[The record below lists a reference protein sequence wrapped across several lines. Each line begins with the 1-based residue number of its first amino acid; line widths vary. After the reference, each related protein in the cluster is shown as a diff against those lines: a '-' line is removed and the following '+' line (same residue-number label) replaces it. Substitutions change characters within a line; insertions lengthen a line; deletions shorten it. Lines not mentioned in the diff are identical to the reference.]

1 METMEIMETME
12 RSWRSCE
19 IMRDHGDHGDHG
31 EIMQWSWRRGVKKP
45 PLAPKPKLPASTKP
59 SPPPIAPKP
68 GLLPQPAAVLNPSPS
83 PATLKRAKPAL
94 APKPC
99 VLAPQ
104 TKPGAAHTQS
114 QEHPVDGSLDLL
126 NAKNGILSSPRDSL
140 SEADYIIAACCS
152 PGGPEADPPCQQRLH
167 NGNDRSDSR
176 DDDDDDV
183 VDVGLPNG
191 NAAEGH
197 VAAVTTGEGDR
208 EDGQRP
214 REQEE
219 GKGEAEEGCRLT
231 DSFQPKPRDKPQRHK
246 HLAKG
251 RTSRGGQGSP
261 EAPPPQQLQE
271 KEKELEPG
279 RCLETALGQLAKDDS
294 ASPGEAPREG
304 NGHKD
309 TEVTGAVA
317 TAQSLSPPSPP
328 PPSPPASPHPS
339 PSPSPTEPH
348 DEPDGSRH
356 THINGLASPPP
367 GLPAVTSL
375 PFVPAPPSKPL
386 PVPHPRRSK
395 KPALVRQDGLEGSV
409 HEGVAEGHSQGS
421 EAGDG
426 SGSSSPAALSL
437 VSDAEQL
444 ASPSDSEPPGDS
456 EPPAAPERDLKTAE
470 EEEPDAPVPPPRQ
483 TSLVS
488 HGHKASSLH
497 RHASHSMDLLSCPEP
512 RVPKRAG
519 EEGRAAAAD
528 DEEDGYGDFERYP
541 IAHSLP
547 KQIKLGCQR
556 PALGAGGRKALSAE
570 GQDSPRAPP
579 RKPQRHSLPA
589 PPPPPAPPHAGAP
602 TRDLPAPPALQEKG
616 AWRFP
621 RPSVTFFSRQA
632 PGRSSVPPPQGRAP
646 PPPAASSLGGKQRA
660 QSFSAADLSSREPAA
675 NPRRSISFRKL
686 MELRI
691 AVKMLPKRLSRAGG
705 GTPPDCSANGGETNG
720 GREKGSSDAEA
731 NSSGEGSVEYE
742 NVPLYEEIPEYM
754 NLPFHTG
761 RLSLPHSRDSDIYEV
776 QDPYLTALGDR
787 YESGWMGRD
796 DVHSEED
803 EVHSSDED
811 DNSSS
816 SSKEHHEVVDRQQED
831 EMKRKKVVHIVQE
844 IMTSEKV
851 FVDVLKLLH
860 IDFRDAV
867 AKATRQNGKPVV
879 EERVLSQILYYLPQL
894 YELNRDLLRELEERV
909 AHWADHQRLADIFL
923 QKGPYLKMYST
934 YIRQFDNNV
943 ALLDEQCR
951 KNPGFA
957 TVVREFEMSPRCA
970 SLALKHYLL
979 KPVQRI
985 PQYQLLLTDYLK
997 NLPEDSEDYKDT
1009 QAALSI
1015 VKEVANHAND
1025 IMKQGDNFQKL
1036 MQIQYGLNGHH
1047 EVVQPGRVFLK
1058 EGTLMKLSRKEMQP
1072 RMFFLFNDALMYTTP
1087 VQSGQYKLN
1096 SVLSLAGMKVSKP
1109 SQEAYQ
1115 NELNIESVERSFILS
1130 ASSATEREQWLEAIA
1145 RAIDDY
1151 TKKKITFISSRS
1163 QDEPDVVPD
1172 IGAPLGSKAPI
1183 WIPDLRATMCM
1194 ICTCEFTLTWRRH
1207 HCRACGKVV
1216 CQACSTNKFYLEYLK
1231 NQPARVCDHC
1241 FTKLQENSKRWGGI
1255 PGKRKTL
1262 LKEVATAARRLQS
1275 LLSENLE
1282 LFRFPGNRRK
1292 FRLHLKRLVS
1302 ANTENSSMSGYLNRS
1317 KGSKKQWKRLWFVI
1331 KDKVLYTY
1339 AASEDVAALESQPLL
1354 GFFLREEKYGPA
1366 QRQQF
1371 KLYHKNTLFYI
1382 FKADDVPTAQRWIEA
1397 FQEAMILEE

>member
-1 METMEIMETME
+1 MST
-12 RSWRSCE
+12 
-19 IMRDHGDHGDHG
+19 
-31 EIMQWSWRRGVKKP
+31 GVKKP
-45 PLAPKPKLPASTKP
+45 PLAPKPKLPATTKP

-68 GLLPQPAAVLNPSPS
+68 GLLSLIPIVNNPSPS
-83 PATLKRAKPAL
+83 PGTLQRAKPAL

-99 VLAPQ
+99 VLVPQ

-114 QEHPVDGSLDLL
+114 QGHSDGSLNLF
-126 NAKNGILSSPRDSL
+126 NSKNGTLSSPRDSI
-140 SEADYIIAACCS
+140 SESDYIIPACC
-152 PGGPEADPPCQQRLH
+152 PGGLETDPACQRLH
-167 NGNDRSDSR
+167 NGNNGSAACDE
-176 DDDDDDV
+176 
-183 VDVGLPNG
+183 VGLQNG
-191 NAAEGH
+191 NATEGH
-197 VAAVTTGEGDR
+197 VTPVTTREGDN
-208 EDGQRP
+208 
-214 REQEE
+214 EE
-219 GKGEAEEGCRLT
+219 GQQQQHEEEEEKGEVEGGRRLT
-231 DSFQPKPRDKPQRHK
+231 DSFQPKPRDKPQRQK
-246 HLAKG
+246 HLARG
-251 RTSRGGQGSP
+251 RTSREGQGSL
-261 EAPPPQQLQE
+261 EAPPQQLQE
-271 KEKELEPG
+271 LETETE
-279 RCLETALGQLAKDDS
+279 RCLESALGQLAED
-294 ASPGEAPREG
+294 EAPHKETS
-304 NGHKD
+304 HKD
-309 TEVTGAVA
+309 TVSAVAVA
-317 TAQSLSPPSPP
+317 TAQTLSALPTP
-328 PPSPPASPHPS
+328 PPSPLPDLS
-339 PSPSPTEPH
+339 PSPSPTEPPGRPH
-348 DEPDGSRH
+348 DEPDGSHAH
-356 THINGLASPPP
+356 TNGRASPPP
-367 GLPAVTSL
+367 GLPTTPL
-375 PFVPAPPSKPL
+375 PPVPAPPSKPL
-386 PVPHPRRSK
+386 PVPHPRRAK
-395 KPALVRQDGLEGSV
+395 KAVLVRQDGLEGSV
-409 HEGVAEGHSQGS
+409 QEGVAEGHPHGS
-421 EAGDG
+421 EVGDG
-426 SGSSSPAALSL
+426 MGSSSPAEADESH
-437 VSDAEQL
+437 VESEQ
-444 ASPSDSEPPGDS
+444 PSESEQ
-456 EPPAAPERDLKTAE
+456 DLKTAD
-470 EEEPDAPVPPPRQ
+470 EEPDAPVPPPRQ
-483 TSLVS
+483 TSLS
-488 HGHKASSLH
+488 LRHKASSLH
-497 RHASHSMDLLSCPEP
+497 RHASHSVDLLSCPEP
-512 RVPKRAG
+512 RLPTTGKRAG
-519 EEGRAAAAD
+519 EGGRAAD

-556 PALGAGGRKALSAE
+556 PALYGGRKALSAE

-589 PPPPPAPPHAGAP
+589 PPPPPISPSSAPPAPPHAGAP
-602 TRDLPAPPALQEKG
+602 TRELPAPPHPQEKV

-621 RPSVTFFSRQA
+621 RPSVSFFSRQA
-632 PGRSSVPPPQGRAP
+632 PGRSSVPPPQGRAL
-646 PPPAASSLGGKQRA
+646 PPPAAAATTLGGKQRA
-660 QSFSAADLSSREPAA
+660 QSFSAADLSSREPV

-686 MELRI
+686 LELRI
-691 AVKMLPKRLSRAGG
+691 SVKMLPKRLSKAGG
-705 GTPPDCSANGGETNG
+705 ASPECTPIAGETNG
-720 GREKGSSDAEA
+720 GREKGGSDAEA
-731 NSSGEGSVEYE
+731 NSSGDGSVEYE

-754 NLPFHTG
+754 NLPFHGG
-761 RLSLPHSRDSDIYEV
+761 RLGGPRDRDSEIYEV
-776 QDPYLTALGDR
+776 QDPYLTALGHR
-787 YESGWMGRD
+787 YDSGWLGQD

-811 DNSSS
+811 DDSSS

-831 EMKRKKVVHIVQE
+831 EMKRKKVVHIAQE
-844 IMTSEKV
+844 IMSSEKV

-894 YELNRDLLRELEERV
+894 YQLNRDLLRELEDRV
-909 AHWADHQRLADIFL
+909 AHWADHQRLADIFV

-951 KNPGFA
+951 KNPAFA
-957 TVVREFEMSPRCA
+957 AVVREFEMSPRCA

-1036 MQIQYGLNGHH
+1036 MQIQYSLNGHH
-1047 EVVQPGRVFLK
+1047 EIVQPGRVFLK

-1087 VQSGQYKLN
+1087 VQSAQYKLN

-1145 RAIDDY
+1145 KAIDDY

-1163 QDEPDVVPD
+1163 QEEPESVPD

-1241 FTKLQENSKRWGGI
+1241 FTKLQENSDRCASTSVSPIGKSGAFSFSRKHKKI
-1255 PGKRKTL
+1255 PAA
-1262 LKEVATAARRLQS
+1262 LKE
-1275 LLSENLE
+1275 
-1282 LFRFPGNRRK
+1282 
-1292 FRLHLKRLVS
+1292 VS
-1302 ANTENSSMSGYLNRS
+1302 ANTENTSMSGYLNRS

-1382 FKADDVPTAQRWIEA
+1382 FKADDIPTAQRWIEA